1 MRKWPSLLLSWCLL
15 MLTPV
20 LLHADL
26 KDYVLLI
33 KPLYHQK
40 TRALFLELSKSFAD
54 KGSPEGQKYFAAL
67 AGEHAFGSGWVV
79 VDADGQNYIITN
91 RHVVIGAE
99 KVNIYIENVEGEQKA
114 FQDCPILYVDPQ
126 MDLAVAQFPGAQK
139 IFKTGF
145 KLDTRPEKDLTEV
158 VAAGFPGFGGEPL
171 WQVSMGNITNSQA
184 RIDPAYSYL
193 IQHSAPIDP
202 GNSGGPLLV
211 KDASAALGYSVVGVN
226 TLKALKR
233 ESTNFAIP
241 SKHVAEV
248 LEKAKRARRLAANP
262 AALRNEL
269 VKASTGLAGELNS
282 GSAVDQT
289 VNAYISSAIVGEE
302 GWQAF
307 TAVRKEVQDQ
317 QKYDQ
322 WFLDDPVEAMR
333 TSIYA
338 CFRAEVDRK
347 KGPAVEFTGINSEDS
362 QAIGKKT
369 DIRTSFT
376 LGGAEKEIVW
386 TWEYGQ
392 WRISNVTLDVLQTA
406 APAAAP
412 AQTAAA
418 SAAAAATPA
427 DQAKPAGV
435 VYGMHSLV
443 FGIGAPGPYVSVE
456 YTGMIF
462 WPTPVGLAA
471 SVGYTFDGSFFVVG
485 GPAVFLTRGFVL
497 PLRLG
502 VALTPLGTTVVVNPG
517 VLFKLGWFSVGVD
530 LGYAFSYGVIFGAG
544 LGIEFPAP
552 PEQPAP
558 SSSDDEGDY

>member
-1 MRKWPSLLLSWCLL
+1 MKRWAGALLTLAAL

-20 LLHADL
+20 SLRADL
-26 KDYVLLI
+26 KDYVVLI

-40 TRALFLELSKSFAD
+40 TRALFLELAESFKE
-54 KGSPEGQKYFAAL
+54 KGSAEGQKYFTAL

-79 VDADGQNYIITN
+79 VDADGQNYVITN

-99 KVNIYIENVEGEQKA
+99 KVNIYIESVEGDQKA
-114 FQDCPILYVDPQ
+114 FLDCPILYVDPQ

-139 IFKTGF
+139 VFKTGF

-158 VAAGFPGFGGEPL
+158 VAAGYPGFGGEPL
-171 WQVSMGNITNSQA
+171 WQVSLGNITNSQA

-211 KDASAALGYSVVGVN
+211 KDPSTPLGYSVAGVN
-226 TLKALKR
+226 TFKALKR

-241 SKHVAEV
+241 AKHVAEV
-248 LEKAKRARRLAANP
+248 LEKAKKARRLAANP
-262 AALRNEL
+262 AALRTEL
-269 VKASTGLAGELNS
+269 VKASTTLAGELNS
-282 GSAVDQT
+282 DTAVDQT
-289 VNAYISSAIVGEE
+289 VNQFISYAIVGEE

-307 TAVRKEVQDQ
+307 TAVRKEAQDQ
-317 QKYDQ
+317 GKYDQ

-338 CFRAEVDRK
+338 CFRAEVESKR
-347 KGPAVEFTGINSEDS
+347 GTAVAFTGVNPADS
-362 QAIGKKT
+362 DAIGGKS
-369 DIRTSFT
+369 DIRTIFT
-376 LGGAEKEIVW
+376 IGGAQKEIVW

-406 APAAAP
+406 TPAAASAQAAAASPAAAP
-412 AQTAAA
+412 K
-418 SAAAAATPA
+418 PA
-427 DQAKPAGV
+427 DQTQPAGV
-435 VYGMHSLV
+435 VYNMHSLV
-443 FGIGAPGPYVSVE
+443 FAMGAPGPFISVE

-462 WPTPVGLAA
+462 WPVPVGLSA
-471 SVGYTFDGSFFVVG
+471 SVGYTFDNSFFVLG
-485 GPAVFLTRGFVL
+485 GPAVFLTRGFLL

-502 VALTPLGTTVVVNPG
+502 VALTSLGTSFVVNPG

-544 LGIEFPAP
+544 FGIEFPTP
-552 PEQPAP
+552 PAEPP
-558 SSSDDEGDY
+558 SPPNEEEDY